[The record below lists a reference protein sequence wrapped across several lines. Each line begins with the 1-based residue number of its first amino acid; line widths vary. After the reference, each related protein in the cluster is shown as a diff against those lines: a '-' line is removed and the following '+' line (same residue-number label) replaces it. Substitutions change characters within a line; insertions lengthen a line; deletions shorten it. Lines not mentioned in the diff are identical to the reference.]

1 MKSVSLQRSMR
12 QCVARTTRS
21 QINTQARVSGPRRSS
36 VRTMALFGGGKTVPD
51 SLYDVQVK
59 TIDGKD
65 VSMSQFKGKVRA
77 LFSCSSKPRWDGG
90 ASFERACHNNKR

>member
-12 QCVARTTRS
+12 QYVVRTTRC
-21 QINTQARVSGPRRSS
+21 QTARVSAPRRSS

-51 SLYDVQVK
+51 SLYDINVK

-65 VSMSQFKGKVRA
+65 VAMSQFKGKVCVTVF
-77 LFSCSSKPRWDGG
+77 LVFL
-90 ASFERACHNNKR
+90 

>member
-12 QCVARTTRS
+12 QYVARTTRG
-21 QINTQARVSGPRRSS
+21 QTARVSAPRRSS

-51 SLYDVQVK
+51 SLYDIQVK

-77 LFSCSSKPRWDGG
+77 LAF
-90 ASFERACHNNKR
+90 FLF